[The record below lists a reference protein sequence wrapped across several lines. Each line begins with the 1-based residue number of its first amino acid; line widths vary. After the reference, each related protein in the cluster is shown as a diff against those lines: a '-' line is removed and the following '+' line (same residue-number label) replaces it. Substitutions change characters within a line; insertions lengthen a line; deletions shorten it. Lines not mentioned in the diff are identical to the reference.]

1 MNQKT
6 IVINGIT
13 YDAHTG
19 LPIKSTEKAAVEP
32 TRRDDHAHSAK
43 VHQRAQ
49 RSSTLNRKIV
59 SLAPTPVQQQPA
71 ARTVNDF
78 GVRPSTP
85 AKLPV
90 ISKFAAHDT
99 AGPTHVHEEEPTP
112 VAHPIA
118 VKAHQKVQLAT
129 EKRVAKPADVIKR
142 EAIAAAIEQA
152 PAHGKRKQ
160 HEHSG
165 SRKGNLSRGLSVAS
179 ASLALILL
187 GGYFTYINMP
197 SISVRVAAAQA
208 GIDATYPS
216 YKPDG
221 YSLTGPVA
229 YEQGKVQMNF
239 AANAGSN
246 KFALAQTSSNWDSQ
260 AVLDNYIAPR
270 SGSDYAITQDS
281 GLTIYIYDRNAAWV
295 NGGILYTIEGDA
307 PLSADQ
313 VRRIATSM

>member
-1 MNQKT
+1 MSQKT

-19 LPIKSTEKAAVEP
+19 LPIKSAQEVPAEP
-32 TRRDDHAHSAK
+32 ARPDDHAHSAK
-43 VHQRAQ
+43 VHQRTQ

-59 SLAPTPVQQQPA
+59 APAPVQPKPI
-71 ARTVNDF
+71 RTMNDF
-78 GVRPSTP
+78 SARPLSQ
-85 AKLPV
+85 AKTPV
-90 ISKFAAHDT
+90 ISKFA
-99 AGPTHVHEEEPTP
+99 VHTETQVTPARELESAP

-118 VKAHQKVQLAT
+118 IKVHQKAQLAP
-129 EKRVAKPADVIKR
+129 ERRVAKPADVIKR

-160 HEHSG
+160 HEHG
-165 SRKGNLSRGLSVAS
+165 KAPRGNVSRGLSVAS

-281 GLTIYIYDRNAAWV
+281 GLTIYVYGQNAAWV

>member
-1 MNQKT
+1 MSQKT

-19 LPIKSTEKAAVEP
+19 LLIKSAEEIPVEP
-32 TRRDDHAHSAK
+32 VRHDDHSHSAK

-49 RSSTLNRKIV
+49 RSTTLNRKVV
-59 SLAPTPVQQQPA
+59 SPTSAQPKPIT
-71 ARTVNDF
+71 RTMNDF
-78 GVRPSTP
+78 GVRQSPET
-85 AKLPV
+85 KLPV
-90 ISKFAAHDT
+90 ISKFAAHDI
-99 AGPTHVHEEEPTP
+99 AQPVHIHEQEPVP

-118 VKAHQKVQLAT
+118 IKAHQKVQLAT
-129 EKRVAKPADVIKR
+129 ENRIAKPAEVIKR

-152 PAHGKRKQ
+152 PMHGKRKQ
-160 HEHSG
+160 HPHG
-165 SRKGNLSRGLSVAS
+165 NTQKGNISRGLSIAS

-208 GIDATYPS
+208 GIDASYPS

-221 YSLTGPVA
+221 YSLAGPVA

-281 GLTIYIYDRNAAWV
+281 GLTIYTYGRNAAWV

>member
-1 MNQKT
+1 MSQKT

-19 LPIKSTEKAAVEP
+19 LPIKSAQEVPVEP
-32 TRRDDHAHSAK
+32 TRSDDHSHSAK
-43 VHQRAQ
+43 VHQRTQ

-59 SLAPTPVQQQPA
+59 TPAPVQPKPV
-71 ARTVNDF
+71 RTMNDF
-78 GVRPSTP
+78 GARPSSQV
-85 AKLPV
+85 KLPV
-90 ISKFAAHDT
+90 ISKFAAHPET
-99 AGPTHVHEEEPTP
+99 NITHGNEPTP
-112 VAHPIA
+112 VTHPM
-118 VKAHQKVQLAT
+118 VVKVQQRSQPIP
-129 EKRVAKPADVIKR
+129 EKRVSKPADIIKR
-142 EAIAAAIEQA
+142 EAIANAIEQA

-160 HEHSG
+160 HEHG
-165 SRKGNLSRGLSVAS
+165 KAQKGNLSRGLSIAS

-221 YSLTGPVA
+221 YSLAGPVA

-281 GLTIYIYDRNAAWV
+281 GLTIYVYGQNAAWV